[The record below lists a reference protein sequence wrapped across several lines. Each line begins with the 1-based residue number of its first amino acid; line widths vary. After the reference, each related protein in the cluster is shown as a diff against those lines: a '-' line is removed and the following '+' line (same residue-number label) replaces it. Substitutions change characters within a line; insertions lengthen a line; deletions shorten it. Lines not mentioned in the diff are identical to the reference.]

1 MMTPEDSIKTFAQAK
16 PDDILKQIGAF
27 FQPPI
32 IPEYLP
38 SEMLTAACYRALGY
52 SGMKDIWI
60 SQNGKALTK
69 LFLDKEGARSE
80 PFNKSEVWKILKDVL
95 LSPEDPKQKRSQKYS
110 EFLFLAPIVPATAY
124 FSNPVRLKKNLN
136 TTGGTP
142 WNVELIFKTLISY
155 SSTDRK
161 DSDDLWLRFFESF
174 GVQNDSREDYFARI
188 VEGVLRSCAE
198 SVCKDD
204 PSASIRFPK
213 WAMCPNDIYEE
224 GKFLLSPDDRKLFS
238 DISPL
243 DEIRRSLRAILDLK
257 PSFSRWQWMTML
269 DAQLRMS
276 VVALMLWLLDLHHVA
291 DCAIQK
297 FVIEGAELPDLE
309 DKELFKRLYQ
319 ENRVRNVFCYGEGFA
334 KAQKLVVT
342 RYAREYLRLAYF
354 LSLSKELAPEEFAS
368 ISWSSVSGFVDSIR
382 TLKKVYSSDE
392 NKDLFIRGVVKMLDV
407 KAEDLNPKKSR
418 LKHILEFFTV
428 LRQRTVVESQ
438 SDFMRY
444 DQSYLVHKKGDYA
457 SAPFVVDMG
466 SMACFVIV
474 FCCANGRRVF
484 PLKDFNSYLERYY
497 ITVQSGHV
505 DQFLTYLKGL
515 GLTMDSPD
523 AGDGLMVRNPFYSE
537 VR

>member
-1 MMTPEDSIKTFAQAK
+1 MTSDDSIKAFAQTK
-16 PDDILKQIGAF
+16 PDDILKQVNAF

-52 SGMKDIWI
+52 SGMKDVWI
-60 SQNGKALTK
+60 SQNGRALTK
-69 LFLDKEGARSE
+69 LFIEKDGVCPE
-80 PFNKSEVWKILKDVL
+80 PFNKKEVWKLLKDVL

-110 EFLFLAPIVPATAY
+110 DFLFLAPIVPATAY

-142 WNVELIFKTLISY
+142 WNVELIFKTLIAY
-155 SSTDRK
+155 SSFDRE
-161 DSDDLWLRFFESF
+161 DSEDLWSRFYEAF
-174 GVQNDSREDYFARI
+174 GVQDDSREDYFARI
-188 VEGVLRSCAE
+188 VESVLRSCADAVQKE
-198 SVCKDD
+198 DQDAAC
-204 PSASIRFPK
+204 RFPR
-213 WAMCPNDIYEE
+213 WERCANDIYDD
-224 GKFLLSPDDRKLFS
+224 GKFLISSGDRSIFS
-238 DISPL
+238 EISPL
-243 DEIRRSLRAILDLK
+243 DEIRRSLRAILALK

-269 DAQLRMS
+269 DAQMRMS

-291 DCAIQK
+291 ERAIQR
-297 FVIEGAELPDLE
+297 FVIDGAELPDLDDRE
-309 DKELFKRLYQ
+309 IFKRLYQ
-319 ENRVRNVFCYGEGFA
+319 ENRVQNVFCYGEGFA

-342 RYAREYLRLAYF
+342 RYAREYLKLAYF
-354 LSLSKELAPEEFAS
+354 LFLSRELAPDVCAS
-368 ISWSSVSGFVDSIR
+368 ISWSSVSGFIDSIR
-382 TLKKVYSSDE
+382 KLKEVYSIAG
-392 NKDLFIRGVVKMLDV
+392 NRDLFERGVVKMLDA

-428 LRQRTVVESQ
+428 LRQRAVVESQ

-444 DQSYLVHKKGDYA
+444 DQSYLVHKKGDYS
-457 SAPFVVDMG
+457 SAPFVVDIG
-466 SMACFVIV
+466 SMACFVIA

-484 PLKDFNSYLERYY
+484 PLKDLNRYLERYY

-505 DQFLTYLKGL
+505 EQFLSYLKGL

-537 VR
+537 VRQ